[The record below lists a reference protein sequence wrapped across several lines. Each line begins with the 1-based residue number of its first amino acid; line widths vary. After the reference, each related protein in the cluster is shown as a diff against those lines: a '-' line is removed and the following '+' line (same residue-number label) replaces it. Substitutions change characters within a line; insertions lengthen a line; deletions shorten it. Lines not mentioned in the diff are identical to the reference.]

1 MKQDADRLPPHRP
14 EDHTIQLVEGAIPP
28 FARNYKLMS
37 IQEQEAVRKYI
48 QEHLGKGFIR
58 QSSSPAAAPVRLVRK
73 PGGGIRVCVD
83 YRQLNNITVK
93 NRYPIPLI
101 AETLDRLTRVQQI

>member
-28 FARNYKLMS
+28 FARNYKPMS

-48 QEHLGKGFIR
+48 QGIWEKALFARAHHLQRPPYF
-58 QSSSPAAAPVRLVRK
+58 
-73 PGGGIRVCVD
+73 
-83 YRQLNNITVK
+83 
-93 NRYPIPLI
+93 
-101 AETLDRLTRVQQI
+101 